1 MEQLEKK
8 PQLQPSADEICLMD
22 DRPEFLV
29 EVSEWDLTGDNAAL
43 VRQIDSCTLALIE
56 ESCPKNHEGP
66 AMRAAKIIVE
76 GSVRPKFRPEHIPS
90 LMKAKSPTA
99 VNKLV
104 NAILLGKKN
113 FDLMLIRAKM
123 GLTL

>member
-1 MEQLEKK
+1 MSDEKK
-8 PQLQPSADEICLMD
+8 PQPTADEIILSD
-22 DRPEFLV
+22 DRPEFPV
-29 EVSEWDLTGDNAAL
+29 EVSEWDLTGDNAAM
-43 VRQIDSCTLALIE
+43 VRQIDSATLALIE

-76 GSVRPKFRPEHIPS
+76 GSIKPKFRPEHVPS

-113 FDLMLIRAKM
+113 FDVIQARAKAGFGM
-123 GLTL
+123 